1 MVIGEDNDR
10 KYWTDWVRREI
21 DGNQMVQDAA
31 ASAALQEIARG
42 RGTTEAAEAARRM
55 AQSLG
60 VVQTPGPGQAL
71 ACQLCGSSPAANM
84 TIHEHNGRV
93 FWMVHKTYK
102 GPFCR
107 DCGMA
112 MFREHQN
119 STLFQGWFGMFSF
132 FITPITLLLNL
143 VAWERL
149 RALGPP
155 HRDPQV
161 KSRIPAPLSP
171 GKPLLSRVG
180 PYVAVVVV
188 AGVAMILFLKPAD
201 NPAQTTA
208 NPNPNVFPTF
218 SPRPTPAQSD
228 LPVAQASPF
237 PVRGAAFSFTS
248 QAGDFIGQGHA
259 ETLTPPAW
267 SFVVGQGNLGQGG
280 LAIDVRSGAGAG
292 LVVWTVN
299 LAAPRG
305 QSLQVGTY
313 SNVMRAA
320 FREGS
325 QPGLDVYGDGRGCS
339 QVFGN
344 FTITKIEIGPNGA
357 VTALDATFVQHCES
371 PAAPALNGHL
381 RYTGAA

>member
-1 MVIGEDNDR
+1 MIGDDESR
-10 KYWTDWVRREI
+10 KYWTDWARREI
-21 DGNQMVQDAA
+21 GGNQMVQEAA
-31 ASAALQEIARG
+31 ATAAMQEIARG
-42 RGTTEAAEAARRM
+42 RGTLEAAEAARRV

-60 VVQTPGPGQAL
+60 VFVAPGPGQAL

-84 TIHEHNGRV
+84 TIHEHNGRIL
-93 FWMVHKTYK
+93 WMVHKTYK

-119 STLFQGWFGMFSF
+119 GTLFQGWFGMFSF

-155 HRDPQV
+155 QRDSQV
-161 KSRIPAPLSP
+161 KSRIPAPLNP

-201 NPAQTTA
+201 NQDPVTPNA
-208 NPNPNVFPTF
+208 NGFPNF
-218 SPRPTPAQSD
+218 SASPTPAQSP
-228 LPVAQASPF
+228 LPMAAATPF
-237 PVRGAAFSFTS
+237 SVQGGAFTFTS
-248 QAGDFIGQGHA
+248 QAGDYIGQGHD

-267 SFVVGQGNLGQGG
+267 SFTVSQGNLGPGG
-280 LAIDVRSGAGAG
+280 VAIDVRSQGGTG
-292 LVVWTVN
+292 PVVWTVN

-313 SNVMRAA
+313 SNATRAA
-320 FREGS
+320 FRDSG
-325 QPGLDVYGDGRGCS
+325 QPGLDVYGDGRGCN
-339 QVFGN
+339 QVFGT
-344 FTITKIEIGPNGA
+344 FTITTIEIAPNGA
-357 VTALDATFVQHCES
+357 VMALDATFVQHCET
-371 PAAPALNGHL
+371 PTAPALKGHL
-381 RYTGAA
+381 RFTGAA